1 MKRCR
6 ETLHHYYII
15 TFIGVFWVMSP
26 VILLSSIYM
35 LTLYNPSSMC
45 PFVCPSLLSHPWCP
59 AAELSVAVQY
69 ITLSHTRFTVISIS
83 PFQQFQWKGFHDF
96 VLSYQSLFSSQTALL
111 LRQWS
116 LKIQDTSTWLKAT
129 REKNIFYFLFDIWVS
144 FWTTVLSK
152 RHLT

>member
-45 PFVCPSLLSHPWCP
+45 PSVCPSLLSHPWCP

-83 PFQQFQWKGFHDF
+83 PFQQFH
-96 VLSYQSLFSSQTALL
+96 
-111 LRQWS
+111 
-116 LKIQDTSTWLKAT
+116 
-129 REKNIFYFLFDIWVS
+129 EKVSMIS
-144 FWTTVLSK
+144 FWVIK
-152 RHLT
+152 VFFHLRLLYCYDNGVWKYRTLQRGWRPPGKKTFFIFFLTFECHFGPGFIQNDT